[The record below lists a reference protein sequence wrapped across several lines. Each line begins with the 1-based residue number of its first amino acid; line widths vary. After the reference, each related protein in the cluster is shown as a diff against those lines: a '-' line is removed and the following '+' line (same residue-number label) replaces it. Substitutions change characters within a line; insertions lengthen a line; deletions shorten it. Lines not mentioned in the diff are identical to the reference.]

1 MRKTVASAAIL
12 SIIMSVIITAV
23 SMLGMQSLLIFMNT
37 PDDIFEHAYG
47 YIMIICAGIFIATF
61 QQKGYTKKE
70 EYRKMMFGIIVIG
83 FLLLFIVYSGLA
95 YLGAQGGNDYPAD
108 VDTTYL
114 LTDLVRRLAGTG
126 GSVVLSLA
134 VIFACLTT
142 AVGMIATT
150 GQWVEEW
157 TKGKVSYKLASL
169 VITIAIFLVSSTGV
183 SNVLTISGP
192 IFTIIF
198 PMSVVMMILG
208 LFKKFVPNDGAWKG
222 AVIVSAVMSLFDALN
237 VAQSSGLIPI
247 DISGIMNVI
256 YMIPFAKQGFAWVVP
271 TIIGF
276 IVGAVTYKVTG
287 RESVPYAI

>member
-1 MRKTVASAAIL
+1 M
-12 SIIMSVIITAV
+12 
-23 SMLGMQSLLIFMNT
+23 
-37 PDDIFEHAYG
+37 
-47 YIMIICAGIFIATF
+47 
-61 QQKGYTKKE
+61 
-70 EYRKMMFGIIVIG
+70 
-83 FLLLFIVYSGLA
+83 
-95 YLGAQGGNDYPAD
+95 
-108 VDTTYL
+108 
-114 LTDLVRRLAGTG
+114 
-126 GSVVLSLA
+126 LSLA

-150 GQWVEEW
+150 GQWVEDW

-247 DISGIMNVI
+247 DVSGIMNII
-256 YMIPFAKQGFAWVVP
+256 YMIPF
-271 TIIGF
+271 
-276 IVGAVTYKVTG
+276 VGAVTYKVTG
-287 RESVPYAI
+287 KESVPYAI